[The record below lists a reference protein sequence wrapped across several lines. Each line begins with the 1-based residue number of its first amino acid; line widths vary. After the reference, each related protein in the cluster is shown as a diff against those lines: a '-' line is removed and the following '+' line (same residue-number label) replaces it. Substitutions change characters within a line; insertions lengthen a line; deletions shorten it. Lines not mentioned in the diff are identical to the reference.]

1 MSDPYAVLGVSRSA
15 TDEEIKKAYR
25 ALSRKYH
32 PDTNIN
38 NPNKKQAEE
47 KFKEV
52 QQAYEEVMYER
63 EHGYRKGQPGGGYGG
78 YGGYGSYGQSSSQ
91 NSYDRQDYGYRED
104 EQDWDPFSQFFRFYG
119 GAFGGRG
126 YGGQQRR
133 TYTDQTSQYM
143 QAAANY
149 INNGRYNE
157 ALNVLNSID
166 DHTAQWFYF
175 CAIANSGLGNSVNAL
190 SMAREA
196 LRMEPDNAEYQ
207 SLVQQLE
214 SGGQWYQN
222 RGMNYGSGISRTS
235 LCMTLYMMMCCCGG
249 GGIGRFF
256 LCC

>member
-63 EHGYRKGQPGGGYGG
+63 EHGYRKGQPGGGYG
-78 YGGYGSYGQSSSQ
+78 SYGQSGNQS
-91 NSYDRQDYGYRED
+91 SYDRQDYGYRED

-196 LRMEPDNAEYQ
+196 LRMEPDNTEYQ